1 MLNFKDDKII
11 FYLWGKGL
19 RFILFLFF
27 AFNLFSFQIK
37 KVELS
42 KELEINLYILPEA
55 GDSYIKVSEK
65 LLKDPKDWKK
75 IKEINKFEYP
85 LKGIAL
91 RIPFELLKEDLRVD
105 ALKKIFPDDKYNW
118 DGIVHK
124 CKNETLWHIALWYT
138 GDGKN
143 YKILKEENNLASYE
157 IKENQEIF
165 IPEKILLKSFKI
177 FLPEKPK
184 EEIKEEK
191 KEEAQNLIEQKID
204 TLNGENLLAF
214 PEGKDYAIY
223 ILKKGEALYSSV
235 VVRFTGID
243 DAQEVIN
250 LAKEIARNSGIE
262 DVTKIPAN
270 YPIRIPKDLILPK
283 YLPKE
288 SLERQ
293 EWERREKEVE
303 EAFEP
308 VQAPKLE
315 GVYIILDAGH
325 GGSDTGAI
333 AGGVWEATYTY
344 DIYNRFYNLLTE
356 KTEAKVIP
364 LVQDK
369 KSKFK
374 VIDRD
379 VLPQHRS
386 HIILSNP
393 PEKLNDSQRG
403 VNIRWKLANMN
414 YTRLIKEKVDKMKII
429 FISIHSDALHPSI
442 RGATFYIPG
451 ANYMKALWGEEAI
464 EGESQ
469 SRKLAKELLKSFKNN
484 EIILHPYEPIRE
496 KIIRYKNYW
505 LPAVLKMNL
514 VPTKILIEI
523 LNLNN
528 EEDRK
533 NLLSKE
539 FREKLSQAIFD
550 GIVSYFQE
558 NNE

>member
-1 MLNFKDDKII
+1 MINFKDDKII

-19 RFILFLFF
+19 RFFIFLFF

-42 KELEINLYILPEA
+42 KELEINLYILPEG
-55 GDSYIKVSEK
+55 GDSYIKISEK

-75 IKEINKFEYP
+75 IKEINKFEFP

-91 RIPFELLKEDLRVD
+91 KIPFEFLKEDLKVD
-105 ALKKIFPDDKYNW
+105 ALRNIFLDDKYNW
-118 DGIVHK
+118 DGIFHK
-124 CKNETLWHIALWYT
+124 CKSETLWHIALWYT

-143 YKILKEENNLASYE
+143 YKILKEENNLASFE

-165 IPEKILLKSFKI
+165 IPEKILLKSFKK

-184 EEIKEEK
+184 EEKKEEIKEEVP
-191 KEEAQNLIEQKID
+191 NLIEPKID
-204 TLNGENLLAF
+204 TSNGEKLLAF

-223 ILKKGEALYSSV
+223 VLKKGEALYSSV

-250 LAKEIARNSGIE
+250 LAQEIAKNSGIE

-270 YPIRIPKDLILPK
+270 YPIKIPKDLILPK

-308 VQAPKLE
+308 VEAPKLE

-344 DIYNRFYNLLTE
+344 DIYNRLYNLLTE

-393 PEKLNDSQRG
+393 PEKLNDSQKG
-403 VNIRWKLANMN
+403 VNMRWKLANMN
-414 YTRLIKEKVDKMKII
+414 YSRLINEKVDKNKIL
-429 FISIHSDALHPSI
+429 FISIHSDALHQSI

-451 ANYMKALWGEEAI
+451 ASYMKALWGEEAI

-484 EIILHPYEPIRE
+484 EINLHPYEPIRE
-496 KIIRYKNYW
+496 KIIRYKKYW

-550 GIVSYFQE
+550 GIVSYFQK

>member
-1 MLNFKDDKII
+1 LA
-11 FYLWGKGL
+11 
-19 RFILFLFF
+19 FLFCL
-27 AFNLFSFQIK
+27 NLFSFEIK
-37 KVELS
+37 RIELN
-42 KELEINLYILPEA
+42 KEIEIWIYVLPDE
-55 GDSYIKVSEK
+55 GESYIKISEK
-65 LLKDPKDWKK
+65 MLINKNDWKK
-75 IKEINKFEYP
+75 IKEINKIPYP
-85 LKGIAL
+85 MKGIL
-91 RIPFELLKEDLRVD
+91 LKIPFEILKEEIKVEV
-105 ALKKIFPDDKYNW
+105 LKKLFPNDKFNYNGIFH
-118 DGIVHK
+118 I

-143 YKILKEENNLASYE
+143 YKVLKEENKLTSYE
-157 IKENQEIF
+157 IKESQEIF
-165 IPEKILLKSFKI
+165 IPEKILLKSFKKI
-177 FLPEKPK
+177 LPEKPK
-184 EEIKEEK
+184 EEIKEERP
-191 KEEAQNLIEQKID
+191 NLIEKKIND
-204 TLNGENLLAF
+204 LGGEKLLSF

-250 LAKEIARNSGIE
+250 LAQGIAKLSGIE

-270 YPIRIPKDLILPK
+270 YPIKIPKELILPK

-288 SLERQ
+288 SIERQ
-293 EWERREKEVE
+293 EWEKKEKVVE

-308 VQAPKLE
+308 VQAPKLS

-325 GGSDTGAI
+325 GGCDTGAI
-333 AGGVWEATYTY
+333 AGGIWEATYTY
-344 DIYNRFYNLLTE
+344 DIYNRLYNLFTE

-379 VLPQHRS
+379 ILPQHRN

-403 VNIRWKLANMN
+403 VNMRWKLANIN
-414 YTRLIKEKVDKMKII
+414 YSILKDQKVDKNKII

-451 ANYMKALWGEEAI
+451 ASYMKALWGEEAI

-469 SRKLAKELLKSFKNN
+469 SRKLAKELAKSFNKY

-496 KIIRYKNYW
+496 KIIRYKKYW

-514 VPTKILIEI
+514 VPTKVLIEI

-533 NLLSKE
+533 NLLQKE
-539 FREKLSQAIFD
+539 FREKLSEAIFD
-550 GIVSYFQE
+550 GVLNYFQSQ
-558 NNE
+558 